1 MKYIFEI
8 DKEGQVTFAPQVLSI
23 KEFKD
28 LWNKRQPDYQ
38 KAIDEMTMIFFYI
51 DVRSPYMRLDEEE
64 RWEEILLD
72 VMSDDP
78 KWKPDKYVNA
88 CMEKYKELSRT
99 PSMDSLESILKA
111 QKKLDRL
118 LDNIDLEERD
128 NNNKPIHDPKKI
140 QMILKD
146 MPNLIKALQETTRLV
161 MTEMDEDN
169 QLQAGRT
176 KAEFEDADSNI
187 GQTIY

>member
-8 DKEGQVTFAPQVLSI
+8 DKEGQVTFAPQILSI
-23 KEFKD
+23 KEFKE

-38 KAIDEMTMIFFYI
+38 KAIDEMAMIFFYI

-72 VMSDDP
+72 VMPDDP

-187 GQTIY
+187 G

>member
-8 DKEGQVTFAPQVLSI
+8 DKEGQVTLAPQVLAV
-23 KEFKD
+23 KAFKD
-28 LWNKRQPDYQ
+28 LWEDRQPDFQ
-38 KAIDEMTMIFFYI
+38 RAISELSMIFFFV
-51 DVRSPYMRLDEEE
+51 DVRSPYMRLEEDE
-64 RWEEILLD
+64 RWKEILLD
-72 VMSDDP
+72 MMPDEPD
-78 KWKPDKYVNA
+78 WKPDEYVNA
-88 CMEKYKELSRT
+88 CMLKYRELSRT

-128 NNNKPIHDPKKI
+128 MNNKPIHDPKKI

-146 MPNLIKALQETTRLV
+146 MPNLIKSLQETTRLV

-176 KAEFEDADSNI
+176 KAEFEDAESNL
-187 GQTIY
+187 G